1 MRIQADVDLC
11 DFRAQD
17 VADYVASNDRIWEMA
32 VKEREAVLYR
42 RNQGSLREAEQAH
55 ADAVRDGLIRE
66 GKR

>member
-1 MRIQADVDLC
+1 MSPRINVDCDLC

-42 RNQGSLREAEQAH
+42 RNQGSLREQEQALE
-55 ADAVRDGLIRE
+55 AAKRDGLIR
-66 GKR
+66 

>member
-1 MRIQADVDLC
+1 MSPRINVDCDLC

-42 RNQGSLREAEQAH
+42 RNQGSLREQEKALEA
-55 ADAVRDGLIRE
+55 AKRDGLIR
-66 GKR
+66 